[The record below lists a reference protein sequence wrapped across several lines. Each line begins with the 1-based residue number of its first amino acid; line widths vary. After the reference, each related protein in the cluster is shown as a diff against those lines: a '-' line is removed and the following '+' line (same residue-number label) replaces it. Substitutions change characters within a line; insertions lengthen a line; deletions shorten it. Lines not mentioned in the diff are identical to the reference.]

1 MRSNSGDPV
10 SLVRV
15 ERSIFGFVVFLVLFK
30 HIFQR
35 CFWNITFSV
44 FHNLLKFLIHFYFF
58 IYLNSCFYKKLH
70 FLKSCS
76 VCAFAA
82 LFSILTV
89 RTSCPSRRLNWIQFN
104 LQNVSSISSI
114 AAVSSTW
121 SVCQCAVLY
130 TCCEALCFRCA
141 FQDGYDWWRAGHA
154 LKACLITA
162 SLWWQ
167 QDLQAPLDSQMCSTV
182 FTSEPF

>member
-1 MRSNSGDPV
+1 M
-10 SLVRV
+10 
-15 ERSIFGFVVFLVLFK
+15 FLK
-30 HIFQR
+30 Y
-35 CFWNITFSV
+35 
-44 FHNLLKFLIHFYFF
+44 YFF
-58 IYLNSCFYKKLH
+58 CFPQSFEIFWFIFIFYLLEFMFLQKVALSEILQRLCFCC
-70 FLKSCS
+70 F
-76 VCAFAA
+76 VFI
-82 LFSILTV
+82 SILTV
-89 RTSCPSRRLNWIQFN
+89 RTSCLSRRLNWTQFN

-121 SVCQCAVLY
+121 SACQCAVLY

-141 FQDGYDWWRAGHA
+141 CQDGYDWWRAGHA
-154 LKACLITA
+154 LKVCLITA

>member
-1 MRSNSGDPV
+1 MFKYSTLHLISFIASKSVSNSGNDINLPLGTSVCLKMRSNSGDPV

-35 CFWNITFSV
+35 CFWNITISV
-44 FHNLLKFLIHFYFF
+44 FHNLFF

-141 FQDGYDWWRAGHA
+141 CQDSRAGE
-154 LKACLITA
+154 
-162 SLWWQ
+162 
-167 QDLQAPLDSQMCSTV
+167 QAMR
-182 FTSEPF
+182 